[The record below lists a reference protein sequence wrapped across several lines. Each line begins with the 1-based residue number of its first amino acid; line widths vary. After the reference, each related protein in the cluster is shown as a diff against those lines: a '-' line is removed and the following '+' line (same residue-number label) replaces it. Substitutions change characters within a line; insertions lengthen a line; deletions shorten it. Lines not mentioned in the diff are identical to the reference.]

1 MGASS
6 AEIDRQIRETRGQLD
21 EKLALLEKRAAS
33 GARRYG
39 RIAAGVA
46 AGVAAIAIGVV
57 LYRRRRQRS
66 VVRRLH
72 KMLSESVPN
81 LPAEAIS
88 RFKERLPIKV
98 VVTDKAHEESAPSTW
113 ADIAQKVAPAVAG
126 SATGALLARF
136 GRTRRT
142 PDDDSA
148 SD

>member
-1 MGASS
+1 RSWCIATGGRPWSGDPRTWQRPKPCPLRKVTAQPSIADQDNRKPEGEQGMGASS

-66 VVRRLH
+66 VV
-72 KMLSESVPN
+72 
-81 LPAEAIS
+81 
-88 RFKERLPIKV
+88 
-98 VVTDKAHEESAPSTW
+98 
-113 ADIAQKVAPAVAG
+113 
-126 SATGALLARF
+126 
-136 GRTRRT
+136 
-142 PDDDSA
+142 
-148 SD
+148 

>member
-1 MGASS
+1 MGTSS

-46 AGVAAIAIGVV
+46 VGVAAIALGVV
-57 LYRRRRQRS
+57 LYRRRRRRS

-88 RFKERLPIKV
+88 RLKERLPIKV

-113 ADIAQKVAPAVAG
+113 SFPPA
-126 SATGALLARF
+126 
-136 GRTRRT
+136 
-142 PDDDSA
+142 
-148 SD
+148 